1 MQEHNKLKFG
11 EVCQG
16 IVSSID
22 YSRFSDIMSAR
33 GKGDIFF
40 HEYSFD
46 FKNDNSADEE
56 EKEEGKSVLPITGTY
71 TKNRYELKQKKAS
84 QLAEGLPASVASSG
98 ALFISGAKINKIRCR
113 LILCLKR

>member
-11 EVCQG
+11 ELCQG

-22 YSRFSDIMSAR
+22 YSRFSDIMSER
-33 GKGDIFF
+33 GKGDIIFN
-40 HEYSFD
+40 EYSFD
-46 FKNDNSADEE
+46 FKYDNSANEE
-56 EKEEGKSVLPITGTY
+56 EKEEGKSVLPITY